1 MMILTRY
8 DTSSVPPISIKPVAQ
23 DIATPSLNTVVEKR
37 EEEKLIDLIRQ
48 IQKKEG
54 EAMTMLDHTN
64 IQERIR

>member
-8 DTSSVPPISIKPVAQ
+8 GASSVPPISIKSVAQ

-54 EAMTMLDHTN
+54 EAMTMLEHTN